1 MDIQKIIESAQQL
14 EQLTVKLS
22 PIIGTFIADAAK
34 TFGLDSSTNAQKLQH
49 VQERLMIIWQFAGE
63 VGETFDKVW
72 PMMSLIIAGIVKMNN
87 IGGRW
92 PQVIGTLD
100 AIAAA

>member
-1 MDIQKIIESAQQL
+1 MDIQQIIKSAQEM
-14 EQLTVKLS
+14 EQLTVKLT
-22 PIIGTFIADAAK
+22 PIISTFVADAAK
-34 TFGLDSSTNAQKLQH
+34 TFGLDSSTNAQKLVH
-49 VQERLMIIWQFAGE
+49 VQERLQVIWNFAGE

-72 PMMSLIIAGIVKMNN
+72 PMISLIIAGVVKMNN

-92 PQVIGTLD
+92 PQAIGVLD